1 MAKCVKCENTVFG
14 IQEISPSGAQ
24 YKMYV
29 VQCIVCQTPIGVTD
43 YWNVGTLLKNQ
54 EKKMAELES
63 QLSLIQSSVSQIARE
78 LKGMAR

>member
-1 MAKCVKCENTVFG
+1 MSKCVKCENTVFG

-29 VQCIVCQTPIGVTD
+29 VQCVVCQVPVGVTD

-54 EKKMAELES
+54 EKKIAELES
-63 QLSLIQSSVSQIARE
+63 KLSSIQNAVNQIARA
-78 LKGMAR
+78 LNSGR